1 MTLREE
7 FRARERELPELDA
20 EREVDVG
27 RAARQV
33 AARWW
38 LLLAG
43 LVAGILGGYL
53 LALAGGDFY
62 EAEATLSMGQ
72 PFTPSGS
79 APVQSLATFPETLAQ
94 LARSE
99 QALGVAARESGM
111 RVSELRGNVSTTRVQ
126 GVRAQARTNLME
138 LSVQGDRRLQ
148 VQRAANALADFVVRR
163 VSAYV
168 LVKIRSLNEEVRAL
182 ERSERS
188 LEQRRQGQ
196 QEALDA
202 ARNRDPLERLVLISQ
217 LDNTEQ
223 RLASVTQDRLETGG
237 LLAMAENVE
246 RATVAT
252 RPIAVETSARSTRN
266 AVLVG
271 GLIGLLLGML
281 AALLWE
287 PVVERRLPRTSR

>member
-7 FRARERELPELDA
+7 FRTRERELPDLDA

-27 RAARQV
+27 HAARQV

-43 LVAGILGGYL
+43 LVAGIAVGYL

-99 QALGVAARESGM
+99 QALAVAARASGM

-271 GLIGLLLGML
+271 GLIGLLLGVL

-287 PVVERRLPRTSR
+287 PVVERRLRRTSL

>member
-43 LVAGILGGYL
+43 LVAGIVGGYL

-99 QALGVAARESGM
+99 QALAVAARESGM